1 VWLRTVEPRL
11 TGASAW
17 QACRR
22 SVLPDSAVAIAQCAP
37 IDEPPADCDEA
48 LASASVAARLIAS
61 QSACTDAAIA
71 ALETFSRRNPAAMSD
86 LAAAYY
92 VRAQRQDQ
100 PSDLLRAFDAAENA
114 VAAAPRSP
122 EARFNAALIAE
133 SLGLADEAI
142 ASWTEF
148 LAIDHSQWADEARQ
162 HLDRLR
168 RAPSVT
174 AAAQW
179 SRLRPQLSGKTPDQ
193 VARLIAP
200 FQMTAE
206 KYLEDE
212 LLPRWARKPS
222 AQTLNDAKAIA
233 AALTQLS
240 GDRFPVDIVAST
252 ERSPIA
258 MQKALLAL
266 AAAGGA
272 ASGFGNA
279 AKSNED
285 AIEMLQAAGS
295 PLVFEA
301 RYRLIKSISVGN
313 NAGGRTL
320 LDALEPQVRKAGYAH
335 LEARLHALRA
345 YCFGYESRYT
355 NSLAESDAAIDEYKR
370 LGDAESVAD
379 TRMRRVGVVGKAGQH
394 ELAWRDAYQALEQVD
409 RFVAPQSRHIVFG
422 EAASA
427 AVAVSYPAVAL
438 HYQNAAIQMLRRELV
453 AIPPDQLNAIK
464 AMEVNLGTAFR
475 VRAQIRLGLKD
486 YDRARADLD
495 ETIRLGKRLQLD
507 RAVRRTMLARR
518 EEVRGETLSRINPVR
533 AVAAYTSALQLAG
546 NEFLTYRAVLLARR
560 AEAQRRAGRNEAAD
574 DDLRAAVAQLD
585 IEQSRALHSRKRGQ
599 DEAIWSAYFSRFRE
613 TYQLLIRQLLD
624 EGTRDL
630 AFLYAEQARAR
641 EPLYLASETASQEP
655 TSGTKDLSEIRRSLP
670 NGTLLLEYSVL
681 DDETV
686 TWIVSRDYSEVIRQ
700 KATLNDV
707 TRWSAELQKA
717 VNSRSRAGF
726 ETQLYAIYDG
736 LLAAPLAKFG
746 SIPKRLVIVPDGPMH
761 GLPFAALHNAQTGQY
776 LIEQAPI
783 EIAGSAN
790 LYLVSLS
797 RDKALS
803 SDAEHWVLLLGDP
816 AFDSRLALAHGL
828 HPLPRAKRECETIF
842 DFYRPYAQSLLEG
855 DATVPRFLE
864 LAKNSSI
871 IHVAAH
877 AVINAQAPYRSFIL
891 FAPSNNEAG
900 PLEAQQLV
908 ARLLLAHTRL
918 VVLATCSS
926 AGGLPIGAEGVAPL
940 VRPLIGAGVPAV
952 VGTLWN
958 VEDATAEEV
967 LVSFHRHY
975 REGSDAAVA
984 LQQAQVDLLRNKNNK
999 TGLRSEL
1006 AWAPFQV
1013 IGHSSSPF
1021 APAPS
1026 NKEKPP

>member
-1 VWLRTVEPRL
+1 VNE
-11 TGASAW
+11 A
-17 QACRR
+17 
-22 SVLPDSAVAIAQCAP
+22 
-37 IDEPPADCDEA
+37 PADCDEA
-48 LASASVAARLIAS
+48 LASASAAARLIAS
-61 QSACTDAAIA
+61 QRACTDAAIA
-71 ALETFSRRNPAAMSD
+71 ALETFSRRNPVVMSD

-100 PSDLLRAFDAAENA
+100 PLDLLRAFDAAENA

-133 SLGLADEAI
+133 ALGLSDEAI
-142 ASWTEF
+142 ASWTQF
-148 LAIDHSQWADEARQ
+148 LAIDDSEWAVEARQ

-179 SRLRPQLSGKTPDQ
+179 SRLRPQLSGKTPGQ
-193 VARLIAP
+193 LERLIAP
-200 FQMTAE
+200 FQMTGE

-212 LLPRWARKPS
+212 LLPRWAREPS

-240 GDRFPVDIVAST
+240 GDRFPVDVVASI
-252 ERSPIA
+252 ERSPTA

-285 AIEMLQAAGS
+285 AIDMLQTAGS

-335 LEARLHALRA
+335 LEARIHALRA

-355 NSLAESDAAIDEYKR
+355 NSLAESDAAIEEYKR

-379 TRMRRVGVVGKAGQH
+379 ARMRRVGVVEKAGQH
-394 ELAWRDAYQALEQVD
+394 ELAWRDAYQGLEQMD
-409 RFVAPQSRHIVFG
+409 RFVAAQSRHLVFG
-422 EAASA
+422 DAGSTALA
-427 AVAVSYPAVAL
+427 LSYPAIAL
-438 HYQNAAIQMLRRELV
+438 HYQNAAIRMLQRELV
-453 AIPPDQLNAIK
+453 AIPPDQLDPIDGMK
-464 AMEVNLGTAFR
+464 VNLSAAFR
-475 VRAQIRLGLKD
+475 VRAQILLALKD
-486 YDRARADLD
+486 YDGAGTDLD
-495 ETIRLGKRLQLD
+495 TSIHLAGTREID
-507 RAVRRTMLARR
+507 PAVRRTMLARR
-518 EEVRGETLSRINPVR
+518 EEVRGETLSRINPLR

-560 AEAQRRAGRNEAAD
+560 AEAQRRAGRNDAAD
-574 DDLRAAVAQLD
+574 DDLRAAIAQLD
-585 IEQSRALHSRKRGQ
+585 AEQVRALHSRKRGQ
-599 DEAIWSAYFSRFRE
+599 DEEIWSAYFSRFRE

-624 EGTRDL
+624 EGKRDL
-630 AFLYAEQARAR
+630 AFFYAEQARAR
-641 EPLYLASETASQEP
+641 EPLYLASETASQES
-655 TSGTKDLSEIRRSLP
+655 TSGTKDLSAIRRSLP

-746 SIPKRLVIVPDGPMH
+746 STAKRLVIVPDGPMH
-761 GLPFAALHNAQTGQY
+761 GLPFASLHNARTGQY

-803 SDAEHWVLLLGDP
+803 SDSERSVLLLGDP

-842 DFYRPYAQSLLEG
+842 EFYRPHAQSLLEG

-891 FAPSNNEAG
+891 FAPSTNEAG

-908 ARLLLAHTRL
+908 TRLTLAHTRL